1 MFLRSRMGV
10 NISLLQGQVT
20 AALTALFLKES
31 LKDMITMTLQGK
43 KDFLIF
49 CNPEPQSCHKEK
61 ARKILTGEYSTVYL
75 TSM

>member
-49 CNPEPQSCHKEK
+49 FVTQNPNPVIRKRPEK
-61 ARKILTGEYSTVYL
+61 F
-75 TSM
+75 